1 MNTLPPSPQTSTEPD
16 HSPGIPYKWVAL
28 SNTTIATFMATVNGS
43 IILISLPAIFNGIS
57 IDPLTSFQYLLWMLM
72 GYGVVTATLLLSF
85 GRLSDMYGRVRLYNI
100 GFAIFTAGSVLLFL
114 TPGTGDAGAIEM
126 IFFRLIQ
133 AVGAAFIFSNSAAI
147 LTDAFPPDE
156 RGKALGLNMVAALS
170 GQFIGLL
177 IGGVLAV
184 YNWRYVFLISVPF
197 GIIGTIWA
205 FMRLKEPAYP
215 ARVRKI
221 DIWGNLT
228 FIGGLT
234 ILLIGITYALLPY
247 GTDAMGWSSP
257 LVIGCMGGGVL
268 LLAAFPVVE
277 SRVKDPMFD
286 MALFRNRNFAFGNA
300 AGFLSAI
307 ARGGVMIILIML
319 LQGIWLPLHGY
330 SFESTPFWAGVYM
343 LPLTLGFVIMGP
355 LSGVFSDK
363 YGPRWISTIGMLLVA
378 VSFVMLAVLPFNF
391 DYLPFAVALF
401 IMGIGNGMFASPNS
415 AAIMNSVPP
424 AERGVASGMMSTLM
438 NSGFV
443 ISMGM
448 FFTIIVVGLTKEF
461 PAALSLSLT
470 NAGAAQLIPAMSA
483 IPPTGALFAAFLGYN
498 PVQMILTGLPASV
511 TAGITHATMATLT
524 GVTWFPTTLA
534 GAFMPSLALTFYVG
548 ALISLISAVLCALRG
563 KRYVHELDSEG
574 GTASIVPAGP
584 ATLPENDG
592 DAGMPGKEEGLS

>member
-1 MNTLPPSPQTSTEPD
+1 
-16 HSPGIPYKWVAL
+16 
-28 SNTTIATFMATVNGS
+28 MATVNGS

-57 IDPLTSFQYLLWMLM
+57 INPLTSFQYLLWMLM
-72 GYGVVTATLLLSF
+72 GYGLVTATLLLSF

-100 GFAIFTAGSVLLFL
+100 GFAVFTAGSILLFL

-126 IFFRLIQ
+126 IAFRLLQ

-177 IGGVLAV
+177 IGGVLAAWH
-184 YNWRYVFLISVPF
+184 WRFVFLISVPF
-197 GIIGTIWA
+197 GVIGTVWA

-215 ARVRKI
+215 VKARSI
-221 DIWGNLT
+221 DIWGNLS

-234 ILLIGITYALLPY
+234 IFLLGITYALVPY
-247 GTDAMGWSSP
+247 GDDAMGWGDP
-257 LVIGCMGGGVL
+257 LVVAALVSGVI
-268 LLAAFPVVE
+268 LLAAFPFIE
-277 SRVKDPMFD
+277 RRVKDPMFD
-286 MALFRNRNFAFGNA
+286 LRLFRNRNFAFGNA

-343 LPLTLGFVIMGP
+343 LPLTIGFVIMGP
-355 LSGVFSDK
+355 LSGIFSDR
-363 YGPRWISTIGMLLVA
+363 YGPRGISTAGMLLVA
-378 VSFVMLAVLPFNF
+378 ASFVLLALLPYNF

-401 IMGIGNGMFASPNS
+401 IMGVGNGMFASPNS
-415 AAIMNSVPP
+415 AAIMNAVPP
-424 AERGVASGMMSTLM
+424 SERGVASGTMSTLM

-448 FFTIIVVGLTKEF
+448 FFTIIVFGLTHAF
-461 PAALSLSLT
+461 PPALAASLT
-470 NAGAAQLIPAMSA
+470 DAGAQELIPAMSA

-498 PVQMILTGLPASV
+498 PVLMILAGLPAAA
-511 TAGITHATMATLT
+511 TAGIAPATIATLT
-524 GVTWFPTTLA
+524 GVTWFPETLA
-534 GAFMPSLALTFYVG
+534 RAFMPSLTLTFLIG
-548 ALISLISAVLCALRG
+548 AVLSVASAVLCWMRG
-563 KRYVHELDSEG
+563 GQYVHEIHG
-574 GTASIVPAGP
+574 
-584 ATLPENDG
+584 
-592 DAGMPGKEEGLS
+592 

>member
-1 MNTLPPSPQTSTEPD
+1 MTALDTLTSTGNATPD
-16 HSPGIPYKWVAL
+16 TRTPEKGLHYKWVAL

-43 IILISLPAIFNGIS
+43 IILISLPAIFNGIH
-57 IDPLTSFQYLLWMLM
+57 INPLTSFQYLLWMMM
-72 GYGVVTATLLLSF
+72 GYGLVTATLLLSF

-114 TPGTGDAGAIEM
+114 TPDTGDAGAIEL
-126 IFFRLIQ
+126 IGFRLLQ

-177 IGGVLAV
+177 IGGILAV
-184 YNWRYVFLISVPF
+184 WHWRYVFLISVPF
-197 GIIGTIWA
+197 GVIGTIWA
-205 FMRLKEPAYP
+205 FMKLKEPAYP
-215 ARVRKI
+215 VRERKI
-221 DIWGNLT
+221 DVWGNLT

-234 ILLIGITYALLPY
+234 IFLVGITYALIPY
-247 GTDAMGWSSP
+247 GSDAMGWGNP
-257 LVIGCMGGGVL
+257 WVIASMVAGL
-268 LLAAFPVVE
+268 LLLIAFPFIERRVE
-277 SRVKDPMFD
+277 DPMFSID
-286 MALFRNRNFAFGNA
+286 LFRIHNFAYGNA

-307 ARGGVMIILIML
+307 ARGGVMIVLIML

-330 SFESTPFWAGVYM
+330 SYESTPFWAGVYM

-355 LSGVFSDK
+355 VSGFFSDR
-363 YGPRWISTIGMLLVA
+363 YGARWISTCGMLLVA
-378 VSFVMLAVLPFNF
+378 ISFVILALLPYDF

-401 IMGIGNGMFASPNS
+401 VMGIGNGMFASPNS

-424 AERGVASGMMSTLM
+424 EDRGIASGMMATLM

-461 PAALSLSLT
+461 PAALSASLT
-470 NAGAAQLIPAMSA
+470 SAGAAQLISAMSS

-498 PVQMILTGLPASV
+498 PVQMILTGLPLSV
-511 TAGITHATMATLT
+511 TGTIPPATLTLLT

-534 GAFMPSLALTFYVG
+534 HAFMPSLATTFIIG
-548 ALISLISAVLCALRG
+548 AILSLIAAVLCARGGEKYVHDIHHGHGTGGSAREVTPQQVSG
-563 KRYVHELDSEG
+563 KR
-574 GTASIVPAGP
+574 T
-584 ATLPENDG
+584 
-592 DAGMPGKEEGLS
+592 K

>member
-1 MNTLPPSPQTSTEPD
+1 MVNTLDTSTHTRNVPPD
-16 HSPGIPYKWVAL
+16 TSTPEKGIHYKWVAL

-57 IDPLTSFQYLLWMLM
+57 IDPLTSFQYLLWMMM
-72 GYGVVTATLLLSF
+72 GYGLVTATLLLSF

-100 GFAIFTAGSVLLFL
+100 GFAIFTAGSILLFL
-114 TPGTGDAGAIEM
+114 TPDTGDAGAIEL
-126 IFFRLIQ
+126 IAFRLLQ

-177 IGGVLAV
+177 IGGILAV
-184 YNWRYVFLISVPF
+184 WHWRYVFLISVPF
-197 GIIGTIWA
+197 GVIGTIWA
-205 FMRLKEPAYP
+205 FMKLREPAYP
-215 ARVRKI
+215 KTARKI
-221 DIWGNLT
+221 DLWGNLT

-234 ILLIGITYALLPY
+234 IFLVGITYALIPY
-247 GTDAMGWSSP
+247 GSDAMGWGNPWVMASMAA
-257 LVIGCMGGGVL
+257 GL
-268 LLAAFPVVE
+268 LLLIAFPFIERRVE
-277 SRVKDPMFD
+277 DPMFSIS
-286 MALFRNRNFAFGNA
+286 LFRIHNFAYGNA

-307 ARGGVMIILIML
+307 ARGGVMILLIML

-330 SFESTPFWAGVYM
+330 SYESTPFWAGVYM

-355 LSGVFSDK
+355 VSGFFSDR
-363 YGPRWISTIGMLLVA
+363 YGARWISTCGMLLVA
-378 VSFVMLAVLPFNF
+378 LSFVILALLPYDF

-401 IMGIGNGMFASPNS
+401 VMGIGNGMFASPNS

-424 AERGVASGMMSTLM
+424 EDRGVASGMMSTLM

-448 FFTIIVVGLTKEF
+448 FFTIIVIGLTKEF
-461 PAALSLSLT
+461 PAALSSSLT
-470 NAGAAQLIPAMSA
+470 SAGAAQLIPAMSH

-498 PVQMILTGLPASV
+498 PVQMILTGMPLAVTTTISPA
-511 TAGITHATMATLT
+511 TLAILT

-534 GAFMPSLALTFYVG
+534 HAFMPSLATTFIIG
-548 ALISLISAVLCALRG
+548 AILSFIAAAMCARG
-563 KRYVHELDSEG
+563 GEKYVHGVPGPGSEG
-574 GTASIVPAGP
+574 SPQETTSQQVS
-584 ATLPENDG
+584 G
-592 DAGMPGKEEGLS
+592 DRTK

>member
-498 PVQMILTGLPASV
+498 PVQMILTGLPATV
-511 TAGITHATMATLT
+511 TAGITHATMASLT

-548 ALISLISAVLCALRG
+548 ALISLISAVLCAMRG